1 MDKAKDFMKKA
12 ADAVT
17 GGEQTPNAARPP
29 EPRASDEQP
38 GVPEGTHAGEAQE
51 TNVGGQSG
59 NGGAPETQATERR
72 TERNGSDGHQ
82 EGGVGTVVEVKG
94 PVVDV
99 RFKPEEIPEIYNAL
113 LVKFRVGDEDE
124 EELTLEVQQLLGDD
138 MVRTVAMSSTDG
150 LQRGLDVQDTGR
162 PIAVPVG
169 NSVLGRVLDVLG
181 KPVDE
186 QGPIEDPDDYWP
198 IHRPSPR
205 FEDLTTRAEQFVT
218 GIKVIDLLCPVRRG
232 GKVGLFGGAGV
243 GKTVV
248 IQELINNIAYQY
260 EGTSVFAGVG
270 ERTREGNDLYGE
282 FQEAGIL
289 KNVGLVFG
297 QMNEPPGARFRVGL
311 TGVTIAEYFREALGQ
326 DVLFF
331 VDNIFRFVQSG
342 NEVSALMGRMPS
354 EVGYQPTLGT
364 EMGALQERIT
374 STKNGSITSF
384 QAVYVPA
391 DDFTDP
397 APFTVF
403 AHLDSTVE
411 LARGLAEQ
419 GIYPAVDPLT
429 SSSTIL
435 DPSVVGDEHYEVAQ
449 QVKNILQRYKE
460 LQDIIAILGIDE
472 LSEEDKVIV
481 GRARRLQRF
490 LSQPFFVAEQFTGL
504 EGKFVELD
512 ETIRSFKEVVEG
524 RHDELPE
531 QAFYLVGNI
540 DEAVEKSRKLSGE
553 EAEDGSEEDQGA
565 ENGESGGESS
575 SGESEDGEG

>member
-1 MDKAKDFMKKA
+1 
-12 ADAVT
+12 
-17 GGEQTPNAARPP
+17 
-29 EPRASDEQP
+29 
-38 GVPEGTHAGEAQE
+38 
-51 TNVGGQSG
+51 
-59 NGGAPETQATERR
+59 
-72 TERNGSDGHQ
+72 
-82 EGGVGTVVEVKG
+82 VGTVIEVKG

-113 LVKFRVGDEDE
+113 TVSFGIDGDEE
-124 EELTLEVQQLLGDD
+124 QQGLTLEVQQLLGDD
-138 MVRTVAMSSTDG
+138 VVRTVAMSSTDG
-150 LQRGLDVQDTGR
+150 LQRGLDVQDTGQ
-162 PIAVPVG
+162 PIAIPVG
-169 NSVLGRVLDVLG
+169 KNVLGRVLDVLG
-181 KPVDE
+181 HPVDE
-186 QGPIEDPDDYWP
+186 QGPINDPDDYWP

-205 FEDLTTRAEQFVT
+205 FEDLTTQAEQFVS
-218 GIKVIDLLCPVRRG
+218 GLKVIDLLCPVRRG

-243 GKTVV
+243 GKTVL
-248 IQELINNIAYQY
+248 IQELINNLALQY
-260 EGTSVFAGVG
+260 NGTSVFAGVG
-270 ERTREGNDLYGE
+270 ERTREGNDLYLE
-282 FQEAGIL
+282 FEEAGVL
-289 KNVGLVFG
+289 PNTGMVFG
-297 QMNEPPGARFRVGL
+297 QMNEPPGARFRVAL
-311 TGVTIAEYFREALGQ
+311 TGVTLAEYFREELGQ

-374 STKNGSITSF
+374 STKQGSITSF

-411 LARGLAEQ
+411 LSRSLAAQ

-435 DPSVVGDEHYEVAQ
+435 DPSVVGDEHYQVAQ

-504 EGKFVELD
+504 EGKFVPLED
-512 ETIRSFKEVVEG
+512 TIRSFKEVVEG
-524 RHDELPE
+524 KHDDLPE

-540 DEAVEKSRKLSGE
+540 DEAVAKARQISGE
-553 EAEDGSEEDQGA
+553 EDETPAEQQREGTSAQDGAPSSTGQA
-565 ENGESGGESS
+565 GESGQVG
-575 SGESEDGEG
+575 

>member
-1 MDKAKDFMKKA
+1 MDKFERAVDKAKDLVAGA
-12 ADAVT
+12 ADAAT
-17 GGEQTPNAARPP
+17 GGETKSGERADQTGSSA
-29 EPRASDEQP
+29 
-38 GVPEGTHAGEAQE
+38 GTGNGA
-51 TNVGGQSG
+51 TSG
-59 NGGAPETQATERR
+59 NGAQAAAQGESRQR
-72 TERNGSDGHQ
+72 AQ
-82 EGGVGTVVEVKG
+82 AGVGIVVEVKG

-99 RFKPEEIPEIYNAL
+99 RFPPEEIPEIYNA
-113 LVKFRVGDEDE
+113 VTVPMEADGETKK
-124 EELTLEVQQLLGDD
+124 LTLEVQQLLGDD
-138 MVRTVAMSSTDG
+138 MVRTVAMASTDG
-150 LQRGLDVQDTGR
+150 LQRGVDVRDTGG
-162 PIAVPVG
+162 PITVPVG
-169 NSVLGRVLDVLG
+169 KNVLGRVLDVLG
-181 KPVDE
+181 EPVDE
-186 QGPIEDPDDYWP
+186 KGPVEDPEDHWP

-205 FEDLTTRAEQFVT
+205 FEDLTTQAEQFVS

-232 GKVGLFGGAGV
+232 GKAGLFGGAGV
-243 GKTVV
+243 GKTVL
-248 IQELINNIAYQY
+248 ITELINNIALQY

-270 ERTREGNDLYGE
+270 ERTREGNDLYLE
-282 FQEAGIL
+282 MEEAGVL
-289 KNVGLVFG
+289 PNTGMVFG
-297 QMNEPPGARFRVGL
+297 QMNEPPGARFRVAL
-311 TGVTIAEYFREALGQ
+311 TGVTMAEYFREELGQ

-374 STKNGSITSF
+374 STKKGSITSF

-411 LARGLAEQ
+411 LARSLAAQ

-435 DPSVVGDEHYEVAQ
+435 DPSLVGDEHYEVAQ

-512 ETIRSFKEVVEG
+512 DTIRSFKEVVEG
-524 RHDELPE
+524 RHDDLPE

-540 DEAVEKSRKLSGE
+540 DEAVEKARRISGE
-553 EAEDGSEEDQGA
+553 DEETSGEAEAERTDAPDQDEEPSSTGQA
-565 ENGESGGESS
+565 GESGEVG
-575 SGESEDGEG
+575 

>member
-1 MDKAKDFMKKA
+1 MDKFERAVDKAKDSVAGA
-12 ADAVT
+12 ADAAT
-17 GGEQTPNAARPP
+17 GGETKSGERADQTGSSA
-29 EPRASDEQP
+29 
-38 GVPEGTHAGEAQE
+38 GT
-51 TNVGGQSG
+51 G
-59 NGGAPETQATERR
+59 NGATGGNGAQAAAQGESRQRTQ
-72 TERNGSDGHQ
+72 
-82 EGGVGTVVEVKG
+82 GGLGTVVEVKG

-99 RFKPEEIPEIYNAL
+99 RFPPEEIPEIYNA
-113 LVKFRVGDEDE
+113 VTVSMGADGETKK
-124 EELTLEVQQLLGDD
+124 LTLEVQQLLGDD
-138 MVRTVAMSSTDG
+138 MVRTVAMASTDG
-150 LQRGLDVQDTGR
+150 LQRGVDVQDTGG
-162 PIAVPVG
+162 PITVPVG
-169 NSVLGRVLDVLG
+169 KNVLGRVLDVLG
-181 KPVDE
+181 EPVDE
-186 QGPIEDPDDYWP
+186 QGPVEDPEDHWP

-205 FEDLTTRAEQFVT
+205 FEDLTTQAEQFVS

-232 GKVGLFGGAGV
+232 GKAGLFGGAGV
-243 GKTVV
+243 GKTVL
-248 IQELINNIAYQY
+248 ITELINNIALQY

-270 ERTREGNDLYGE
+270 ERTREGNDLYLE
-282 FQEAGIL
+282 MEEAGVL
-289 KNVGLVFG
+289 PNTGMVFG
-297 QMNEPPGARFRVGL
+297 QMNEPPGARFRVAL
-311 TGVTIAEYFREALGQ
+311 TGVTMAEYFREELGQ

-374 STKNGSITSF
+374 STKKGSITSF

-411 LARGLAEQ
+411 LARSLAAQ

-435 DPSVVGDEHYEVAQ
+435 DPSLVGDEHYEVAQ

-512 ETIRSFKEVVEG
+512 DTIRSFKEVVEG
-524 RHDELPE
+524 RHDDLPE

-540 DEAVEKSRKLSGE
+540 DEAVEKARRISGE
-553 EAEDGSEEDQGA
+553 DEETPGEAEAERTDTPDQDEKPSSTGQA
-565 ENGESGGESS
+565 GESGEVG
-575 SGESEDGEG
+575 

>member
-1 MDKAKDFMKKA
+1 MSESGQDFNRTTFGNREG
-12 ADAVT
+12 AVEA
-17 GGEQTPNAARPP
+17 GGETGR
-29 EPRASDEQP
+29 
-38 GVPEGTHAGEAQE
+38 T
-51 TNVGGQSG
+51 G
-59 NGGAPETQATERR
+59 NGAPDGRTAERG
-72 TERNGSDGHQ
+72 EQNGGDGRV
-82 EGGVGTVVEVKG
+82 ESGVGTVVEVKG

-99 RFKPEEIPEIYNAL
+99 RFPAESIPEIFNAL
-113 LVKFRVGDEDE
+113 TVPLDVDGE
-124 EELTLEVQQLLGDD
+124 ETRLTLEVQQLLGDD

-150 LQRGLDVQDTGR
+150 LKRGLDVTDTGS
-162 PIAVPVG
+162 PIAIPVG
-169 NSVLGRVLDVLG
+169 KNVLGRVIDVLG
-181 KPVDE
+181 EPVDE
-186 QGPIEDPDDYWP
+186 QGPVEDPDDRWP

-205 FEDLTTRAEQFVT
+205 FEDLATQTEQFVT

-232 GKVGLFGGAGV
+232 GKAGLFGGAGV

-248 IQELINNIAYQY
+248 IQELINNIALQY

-289 KNVGLVFG
+289 PNVGLVFG
-297 QMNEPPGARFRVGL
+297 QMNEPPGARFRVAL
-311 TGVTIAEYFREALGQ
+311 TGVTLAEYFREQLGQ

-411 LARGLAEQ
+411 LSRSLAAQ

-435 DPSVVGDEHYEVAQ
+435 DPSIVGDEHYQVAQ
-449 QVKNILQRYKE
+449 QVQNILQRYKE

-490 LSQPFFVAEQFTGL
+490 LSQPFFVAEQFTGQ

-524 RHDELPE
+524 RHDDLPE

-540 DEAVEKSRKLSGE
+540 DEAVEKARTVSGE
-553 EAEDGSEEDQGA
+553 G
-565 ENGESGGESS
+565 
-575 SGESEDGEG
+575 SEDGDESGDDSPDAEAGGEESGEDERN

>member
-1 MDKAKDFMKKA
+1 MSESEETRTQDGSPDGQA
-12 ADAVT
+12 A
-17 GGEQTPNAARPP
+17 EQQAER
-29 EPRASDEQP
+29 
-38 GVPEGTHAGEAQE
+38 
-51 TNVGGQSG
+51 
-59 NGGAPETQATERR
+59 NGGAEGR
-72 TERNGSDGHQ
+72 
-82 EGGVGTVVEVKG
+82 EGGVGTVVEIKG

-99 RFKPEEIPEIYNAL
+99 RFSPEDIPETYNAL
-113 LVKFRVGDEDE
+113 TVKFEVEDKE

-138 MVRTVAMSSTDG
+138 VVRTVAMASTDG
-150 LQRGLDVQDTGR
+150 LRRGLDVQDTGH

-169 NSVLGRVLDVLG
+169 KQVLGRVLDVLG

-186 QGPIEDPDDYWP
+186 QGPVEDPEDYWP
-198 IHRPSPR
+198 IHRPAPR
-205 FEDLTTRAEQFVT
+205 FEDLSTQAEQFVT

-248 IQELINNIAYQY
+248 IQELINNIALQY

-282 FQEAGIL
+282 FEDAGIL
-289 KNVGLVFG
+289 GNVGLVFG

-311 TGVTIAEYFREALGQ
+311 TGVTIAEYFREELGQ

-384 QAVYVPA
+384 QAIYVPA

-435 DPSVVGDEHYEVAQ
+435 DPSVVGNEHYDVAQ

-504 EGKFVELD
+504 EGKFVELED
-512 ETIRSFKEVVEG
+512 TIRSFKEVVEG

-531 QAFYLVGNI
+531 QAFYLVGKI
-540 DEAVEKSRKLSGE
+540 DEAVEKARGLSGE
-553 EAEDGSEEDQGA
+553 EGEESEEESEA
-565 ENGESGGESS
+565 EEGEQEREPSEDEDSGQDTEEPKQTHQAGQDEKPSSTGQAGESGQVG
-575 SGESEDGEG
+575 

>member
-1 MDKAKDFMKKA
+1 MS
-12 ADAVT
+12 
-17 GGEQTPNAARPP
+17 ES
-29 EPRASDEQP
+29 E
-38 GVPEGTHAGEAQE
+38 E
-51 TNVGGQSG
+51 TR
-59 NGGAPETQATERR
+59 TQ
-72 TERNGSDGHQ
+72 NGSPDGQ
-82 EGGVGTVVEVKG
+82 AVEQRAERDGADGREGGVGTVVEIKG

-99 RFKPEEIPEIYNAL
+99 RFSPEEIPEIYNAL
-113 LVKFRVGDEDE
+113 TVQIETGEGSEKEQRELV
-124 EELTLEVQQLLGDD
+124 LEVQQLLGDD
-138 MVRTVAMSSTDG
+138 VARTVAMASTDG
-150 LQRGLDVQDTGR
+150 LRRGVDVQDTGR

-181 KPVDE
+181 QPVDE
-186 QGPIEDPDDYWP
+186 QGPVEDPADHWP
-198 IHRPSPR
+198 IHRPAPR
-205 FEDLTTRAEQFVT
+205 FEDLTTQAEQFVT
-218 GIKVIDLLCPVRRG
+218 GIKVVDLLCPVRRG

-248 IQELINNIAYQY
+248 ITELINNIALQY

-282 FQEAGIL
+282 FEEAGVL
-289 KNVGLVFG
+289 GNVGLIFG

-311 TGVTIAEYFREALGQ
+311 TGVTISEYFRDELGQ

-331 VDNIFRFVQSG
+331 MDNVFRFVQAG

-411 LARGLAEQ
+411 LSRSLAEQ

-524 RHDELPE
+524 RHDDLPE

-540 DEAVEKSRKLSGE
+540 DEAVEKARQISGE
-553 EAEDGSEEDQGA
+553 EDETPADV
-565 ENGESGGESS
+565 
-575 SGESEDGEG
+575 ESERTGMPDQDEVPSATGQVGEPGQVG

>member
-1 MDKAKDFMKKA
+1 LQEIEEVRMTESGQT
-12 ADAVT
+12 T
-17 GGEQTPNAARPP
+17 G
-29 EPRASDEQP
+29 S
-38 GVPEGTHAGEAQE
+38 
-51 TNVGGQSG
+51 
-59 NGGAPETQATERR
+59 QATQDGQANGQTQSQE
-72 TERNGSDGHQ
+72 NGSNGMR

-99 RFKPEEIPEIYNAL
+99 RFKPDEIPEIYSALEVTFENAEGEQN
-113 LVKFRVGDEDE
+113 LV
-124 EELTLEVQQLLGDD
+124 LEVQQLLGDD
-138 MVRTVAMSSTDG
+138 MCRTVAMSSSDG
-150 LQRGLDVQDTGR
+150 LRRGLDVKDTGQ

-169 NSVLGRVLDVLG
+169 EGVLGRVMDVLG
-181 KPVDE
+181 NPVDE
-186 QGPIEDPDDYWP
+186 QGEIEADERWP

-205 FEDLTTRAEQFVT
+205 FEDLTTQAEQFVT
-218 GIKVIDLLCPVRRG
+218 GIKVVDLLCPVRRG

-243 GKTVV
+243 GKTVL
-248 IQELINNIAYQY
+248 ITELINNIAKAYD
-260 EGTSVFAGVG
+260 GTSVFTGVG

-282 FQEAGIL
+282 MEEAGVL
-289 KNVGLVFG
+289 KNTAMVFG

-311 TGVTIAEYFREALGQ
+311 TGVTMAEYFRDKLGQ

-331 VDNIFRFVQSG
+331 VDNIFRFAQSG

-374 STKNGSITSF
+374 STKDGSITSF

-391 DDFTDP
+391 DDYTDP

-411 LARGLAEQ
+411 LSRAIFEQ
-419 GIYPAVDPLT
+419 AIFPAVDPLT
-429 SSSTIL
+429 SSSTLL
-435 DPSVVGDEHYEVAQ
+435 DPAIVGQEHYEVAQ
-449 QVKNILQRYKE
+449 EVKNVLQRYKE

-490 LSQPFFVAEQFTGL
+490 LSQPFFVAEVFTSL
-504 EGKFVELD
+504 PGKLVELD
-512 ETIRSFKEVVEG
+512 DTIRSFKEVVEG
-524 RHDELPE
+524 KHDDLPE

-540 DEAVEKSRKLSGE
+540 DEAVEKAKSLSGE
-553 EAEDGSEEDQGA
+553 DSEEEEKA
-565 ENGESGGESS
+565 EEKGGDDEQEGEPTEQAATGSAN
-575 SGESEDGEG
+575 